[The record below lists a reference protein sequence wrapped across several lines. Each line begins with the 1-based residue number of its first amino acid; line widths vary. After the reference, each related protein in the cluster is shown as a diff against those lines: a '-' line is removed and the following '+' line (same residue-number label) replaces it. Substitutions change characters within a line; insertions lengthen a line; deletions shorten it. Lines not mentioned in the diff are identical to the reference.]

1 MAVFGCSKSWLTVDG
16 ELSTMYNLLNK
27 YKKMRTDTAKNI
39 LEFIKSKGRVSPK
52 DIADNFSISR
62 QATYKQI
69 NNLLTKG
76 EIEKIGKPPKVFY
89 FIPEVKV
96 GEKEYAGVE
105 EKTKQFIE
113 QRFID
118 ITSNGEIE
126 SGWSAF
132 TSWCSK
138 RGQDVQQSAVDYFN
152 VLKKY
157 DALRKDGL
165 LNGMEKMKNTFKKV
179 YLDYIF
185 YLDFYAIERF
195 GKTKLGNFLLYSKQS
210 QDKKLIKKISMDI
223 KPRIEALIK
232 LYKVDAV
239 GFVPP
244 TVKREVQF
252 MKELE
257 RNLALKG
264 NRIKI
269 TKIKTSV
276 VVPQKTL
283 NKLEDRIENAKKTF
297 VVEGNEAYKNI
308 LLIDDAIGSGAT
320 LNEIALQIR
329 DKGFVDGKI
338 IGLAITGSI
347 KGFDVISEV

>member
-1 MAVFGCSKSWLTVDG
+1 
-16 ELSTMYNLLNK
+16 
-27 YKKMRTDTAKNI
+27 MRTDTAKNI
-39 LEFIKSKGRVSPK
+39 LEFIKLRGRVSPK
-52 DIADNFSISR
+52 DIADNFGISR

-69 NNLLTKG
+69 NNLLTQG
-76 EIEKIGKPPKVFY
+76 EVEKIGKPPKVFY
-89 FIPEVKV
+89 LISELKAK
-96 GEKEYAGVE
+96 EKEYASVE

-126 SGWSAF
+126 NGWAAF
-132 TSWCSK
+132 INWCSK
-138 RGQDVQQSAVDYFN
+138 RGQDVQRSAVDYVG

-157 DALRKDGL
+157 DCLRKDGL
-165 LNGMEKMKNTFKKV
+165 LDGMPKLKNTFKNV
-179 YLDYIF
+179 YLDHIF

-195 GKTKLGNFLLYSKQS
+195 GKTKLGNLLLYAKQS
-210 QDKKLIKKISMDI
+210 QDKKLAKQISTDI

-232 LYKVDAV
+232 LYKIDAIA
-239 GFVPP
+239 FVPP
-244 TVKREVQF
+244 TVRREVQF

-257 RNLALKG
+257 KNLALEK

-297 VVEGNEAYKNI
+297 VVEGNDTYKNI

-320 LNEIALQIR
+320 LNEIALQIK
-329 DKGFVDGKI
+329 DKGIVGGKI